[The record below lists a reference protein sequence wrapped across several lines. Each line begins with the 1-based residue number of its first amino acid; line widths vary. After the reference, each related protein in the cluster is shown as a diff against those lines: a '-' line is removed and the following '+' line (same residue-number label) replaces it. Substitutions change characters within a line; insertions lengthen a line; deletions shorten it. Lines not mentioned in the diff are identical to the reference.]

1 LDNNIPLML
10 NYIDGNDKNKL
21 QDNIELLCY
30 NCFFLYVNNPFGCRK
45 SFKVDTTQDIHIEVK
60 SEDNTP

>member
-1 LDNNIPLML
+1 ML

-21 QDNIELLCY
+21 QANIELLCY

-45 SFKVDTTQDIHIEVK
+45 SFKVDTNEDIHIEVK
-60 SEDNTP
+60 SEDKTP